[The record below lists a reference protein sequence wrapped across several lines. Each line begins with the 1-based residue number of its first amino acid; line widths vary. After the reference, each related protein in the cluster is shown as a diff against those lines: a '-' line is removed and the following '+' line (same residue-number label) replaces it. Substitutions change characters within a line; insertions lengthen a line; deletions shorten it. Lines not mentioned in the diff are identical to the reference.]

1 MEIKFADTFADSI
14 KTLIRHNTWWYKTY
28 SLFRHDIPR
37 FLKNVWKFR
46 KPLANHYWWDHH
58 ALLKFMEIGFA
69 DMGEKME
76 KYGMEV
82 DISRLKKVKAI
93 KRAAELIR
101 NYNEDLYI
109 EMAEAELGEIV
120 HHGWE
125 FEDVEDKPGY
135 SRLIDKETEEEKDH
149 NRKVFERAR
158 EIGEQE
164 WKELFRILQGQDHEE
179 YRKIF
184 GSLTEE
190 EKRERDHYYEWFD
203 GTDLRGWWD

>member
-1 MEIKFADTFADSI
+1 
-14 KTLIRHNTWWYKTY
+14 
-28 SLFRHDIPR
+28 
-37 FLKNVWKFR
+37 
-46 KPLANHYWWDHH
+46 
-58 ALLKFMEIGFA
+58 MEIGLS
-69 DMGEKME
+69 DMGDKLE

-109 EMAEAELGEIV
+109 EMAEAELGEVI
-120 HHGWE
+120 HHEWE
-125 FEDVEDKPGY
+125 FEEVEDKPGY
-135 SRLIDKETEEEKDH
+135 SRLVDNETEEEKAH

-164 WKELFRILQGQDHEE
+164 WKELWRIMQGQENE
-179 YRKIF
+179 IYQKMF
-184 GSLTEE
+184 QSLTDE
-190 EKRERDHYYEWFD
+190 EKKEKDHYYEWFD